1 MKILNMKED
10 TIDKLLET
18 WQRERPD
25 LDPWPSGIAARIF
38 RLATHLR
45 RHAETW
51 LDPMGLS
58 WETFEI
64 ITALRRNG
72 APYEMKPTALYRA
85 TFLTSGAMTNRLDR
99 AHAAGLIVRM
109 DDPEDRRGVVVRLTP
124 AGLALANDAIER
136 YYAESNQLMGH
147 LRTKQRT
154 DLANLLRE
162 LLMPM
167 EDAATET
174 VDTPQSSPR
183 STTPRKKRSVQS

>member
-18 WQRERPD
+18 WQHERPD

-38 RLATHLR
+38 RLSTHLR

-72 APYEMKPTALYRA
+72 APYEMKPTALYKA

-99 AHAAGLIVRM
+99 AHAVGLIVRM
-109 DDPEDRRGVVVRLTP
+109 DDPDDRRGVVVRLTP
-124 AGLALANDAIER
+124 AGLALANEAIER
-136 YYAESNQLMGH
+136 YYAESSQLMGH
-147 LRTKQRT
+147 LRVKQRT

-167 EDAATET
+167 EDAAAET
-174 VDTPQSSPR
+174 IDMPPPSKG
-183 STTPRKKRSVQS
+183 TTTRKKRSPDR